1 MLALTNHLLE
11 DKLRNKNNVHPYIP
25 NSVKEIQ
32 EEMLK
37 DIGVNNIDELY
48 DDIPEELKFKGRMNL
63 PDACNSE
70 FELKKHVEE
79 ILAKNISTTENI
91 SFLGGGSYNHYVPSV
106 VDEVI
111 NRSEFLT
118 AYAGEP
124 YEDHGRF
131 QALFEY
137 ESLMGELLDCD
148 VVNVPT
154 YDWGQAVSTACRM
167 AGRLAQ
173 RDEILVCEAISPDRM
188 LVLKNYCE
196 PVMKVETFRINAA
209 TGEINLEDLQSKINK
224 NTAGIYFENPNYFGV
239 IESKGQA
246 IADLIHNAGGE
257 LVVGVDPVSLGILT
271 PPMQYGADI
280 VCGDIQGLG
289 NHMGF
294 GGTLAGFIG
303 TRDEERY
310 VMEFP
315 SRLFG
320 LAKTEVEGE
329 WGFDDVAYD
338 RTSFGVRE
346 KGKEFIGTA
355 SALYGIATAVH
366 LSLMGPEGMKEVGQ
380 TCLQKSL
387 YLKNQ
392 LQKVAGVKIK
402 YSSSSFKEFVIDF
415 STSGK
420 SINEINKSLLEENIF
435 GGKDLSV
442 DFDGL
447 KDCALFCVTETI
459 SKREIDKLVDAL
471 TKILN

>member
-1 MLALTNHLLE
+1 MGNT
-11 DKLRNKNNVHPYIP
+11 NNVHPYIP
-25 NSVKEIQ
+25 NSVKEVQ
-32 EEMLK
+32 DEMLK
-37 DIGVNNIDELY
+37 DIGVSSIDELY
-48 DDIPEELKFKGRMNL
+48 DDIPDELKFKGKMNI
-63 PDACNSE
+63 PDACSSE
-70 FELKKHVEE
+70 FELRKHVEG
-79 ILAKNISTTENI
+79 ILSKNKSTSECT
-91 SFLGGGSYNHYVPSV
+91 SFLGGGSYKHYVPAV

-154 YDWGQAVSTACRM
+154 YDWGQAASTACRM
-167 AGRLAQ
+167 AGRLAHK
-173 RDEILVCEAISPDRM
+173 DEILICEAISPDRR
-188 LVLKNYCE
+188 LVIKNYCE
-196 PVMKVETFRINAA
+196 PVMKVTTFKIDQA
-209 TGEINLEDLQSKINK
+209 TGEIDIDDLKSKING

-239 IESKGQA
+239 IESKGEE
-246 IADLIHNAGGE
+246 IAKLIHSNGGE

-303 TRDEERY
+303 TRDEEKY
-310 VMEFP
+310 VMEYP

-320 LAKTEVEGE
+320 IAKTELEGE
-329 WGFDDVAYD
+329 WGFDDVAYE

-355 SALYGIATAVH
+355 AALYGIATAVH
-366 LSLMGPEGMKEVGQ
+366 LSLMGPQGMKEVGQ
-380 TCLQKSL
+380 TCLQKNL
-387 YLKNQ
+387 YLRKQIVNI
-392 LQKVAGVKIK
+392 KGIKIK
-402 YSSSSFKEFVIDF
+402 YSSATFKEFVVDF
-415 STSGK
+415 SNSGK
-420 SINEINKSLLEENIF
+420 SVNEINKKLLEKNIF
-435 GGKDLSV
+435 GGKDLTI

-459 SKREIDKLVDAL
+459 SKSEIDDLVKAL
-471 TKILN
+471 NSIIN

>member
-1 MLALTNHLLE
+1 MGNLSS
-11 DKLRNKNNVHPYIP
+11 VHPYIP
-25 NSVKEIQ
+25 NSVEEVQK
-32 EEMLK
+32 EMLK
-37 DIGVNNIDELY
+37 DIGVNSIDDLY
-48 DDIPEELKFKGRMNL
+48 EDIPQELRFKGEMNL
-63 PDACNSE
+63 PEACESE
-70 FELKKHVEE
+70 FELRKHVEG
-79 ILAKNISTTENI
+79 ILAKNISTSESI
-91 SFLGGGSYNHYVPSV
+91 SFLGGGSYKHFVPSV

-154 YDWGQAVSTACRM
+154 YDWGQAASTACRM
-167 AGRLAQ
+167 AGRLAE

-188 LVLKNYCE
+188 LVIKNYCE
-196 PVMKVETFRINAA
+196 PVMKVKTVKVDQA
-209 TGEINLEDLQSKINK
+209 TGEIDLEDLKSKITEK
-224 NTAGIYFENPNYFGV
+224 TAGVYFENPNYFGV
-239 IESKGQA
+239 IESNGQE
-246 IADLIHNAGGE
+246 ISDIMHNAGAE
-257 LVVGVDPVSLGILT
+257 VVVGVDPVSLGILT

-320 LAKTEVEGE
+320 IAKTEKEGE

-355 SALYGIATAVH
+355 AALYGIATAVH
-366 LSLMGPEGMKEVGQ
+366 LSLMGPEGMKDVGQ
-380 TCLQKSL
+380 LCLQKSL
-387 YLKNQ
+387 YLKKK
-392 LQKVAGVKIK
+392 LQTVNGVAIK
-402 YSSSSFKEFVIDF
+402 HSSASFKEFVVDF
-415 STSGK
+415 SGCKK
-420 SINEINKSLLEENIF
+420 SLSEINKALLAEGIF
-435 GGKDLSV
+435 GGKELTG
-442 DFDGL
+442 DFDEL
-447 KDCALFCVTETI
+447 KNCALFCVTETI
-459 SKREIDKLVDAL
+459 GQKEIDKLIEVL
-471 TKILN
+471 TRILN

>member
-1 MLALTNHLLE
+1 MI
-11 DKLRNKNNVHPYIP
+11 KNGVHPYIP
-25 NSVKEIQ
+25 NSVKEVQ

-37 DIGVNNIDELY
+37 DIGVNSVDELY
-48 DDIPEELKFKGRMNL
+48 DDIPEELKFKGKMNI
-63 PDACNSE
+63 PDACKSE
-70 FELKKHVEE
+70 YELKKYVNG
-79 ILAKNISTTENI
+79 ILAKNKSTEEVT
-91 SFLGGGSYNHYVPSV
+91 SFLGGGSYKHFVPSV

-154 YDWGQAVSTACRM
+154 YDWGQAASTACRM
-167 AGRLAQ
+167 AGRLAEK
-173 RDEILVCEAISPDRM
+173 DEILVCEAISPDRM
-188 LVLKNYCE
+188 LVIKNYCE
-196 PVMKVETFRINAA
+196 PVMKVTTFGVDEK
-209 TGEINLEDLQSKINK
+209 TGLINLEDLKSKINE

-239 IESKGQA
+239 IENKGKQ
-246 IADLIHNAGGE
+246 IAELIHSNGGE
-257 LVVGVDPVSLGILT
+257 MVVGVDPVSLGILT

-289 NHMGF
+289 NHMGY
-294 GGTLAGFIG
+294 GGTLAGFIA
-303 TRDEERY
+303 TRDEEKY

-320 LAKTEVEGE
+320 IGKTEVEGE

-355 SALYGIATAVH
+355 AALYGIATAVH

-380 TCLQKSL
+380 TCLQKSI
-387 YLKNQ
+387 YLKDRLAELN
-392 LQKVAGVKIK
+392 GVNIK
-402 YSSSSFKEFVIDF
+402 YSSASFKEFVVDF
-415 STSGK
+415 SGTGK
-420 SINEINKSLLEENIF
+420 SVSEINKALLNENIF
-435 GGKDLSV
+435 GGKDLTI
-442 DFDGL
+442 DFSDL

-459 SKREIDKLVDAL
+459 SKDEIDNLVNTL
-471 TKILN
+471 SKILN